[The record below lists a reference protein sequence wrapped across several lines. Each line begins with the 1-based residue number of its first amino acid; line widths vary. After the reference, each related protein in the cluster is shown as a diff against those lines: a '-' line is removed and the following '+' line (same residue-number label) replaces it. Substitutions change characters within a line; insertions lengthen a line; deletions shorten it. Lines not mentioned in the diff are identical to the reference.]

1 MVTLQKD
8 VYYRQGIWHLD
19 LTQKMMESDT
29 EELILVEIYL
39 SNIDLLDYVGHSNYR
54 LNSKKYIHKF

>member
-1 MVTLQKD
+1 
-8 VYYRQGIWHLD
+8 
-19 LTQKMMESDT
+19 MMESDT

-54 LNSKKYIHKF
+54 LNSKRYNHKF